1 MAQRGRPSQR
11 GELKRTAV
19 RAGTSEESVRAFFF
33 RPGKLSRQLRQA
45 IAEAVA
51 ETGYRPGTSTR
62 SQLRG
67 VRVGYEIPRLLPGST
82 AGPVMARQLQL
93 LVLVLERVGGTL
105 LPFVVDPPAAAQAQR
120 VFAGTSAERDDPA
133 LAQAA
138 WLRDY
143 QAALAPERYREQLR
157 RHQVSA
163 FIVNDPRVDDRR
175 LAALADEGITA
186 VALAPA
192 RRSSPPG
199 SEDRRVSWVAN
210 DYVVGFRALIDDLRA
225 ANRTRVAHL
234 GFAPDRSVV
243 PEVRRDAFVQVAGER
258 PRLELHYERSLDN
271 SGVPAVQRFLRE
283 HKIDALVCDSDD
295 LANVAFS
302 AAQLLGR
309 DCARSASG
317 PRALAITGIDDAPV
331 RRHVPPECQWP
342 TLALDEHA
350 YYDAVIEVLTRRHK
364 GEAEPIQI
372 TVAPVVV
379 GPLGQDASHRRHL
392 S

>member
-1 MAQRGRPSQR
+1 M
-11 GELKRTAV
+11 
-19 RAGTSEESVRAFFF
+19 RAFFF

-82 AGPVMARQLQL
+82 ASPVMARQLQL
-93 LVLVLERVGGTL
+93 LVLALDRVGGTL
-105 LPFVVDPPAAAQAQR
+105 LPFVVDPPAAVQAQP
-120 VFAGTSAERDDPA
+120 VFAGTSAEREDPA
-133 LAQAA
+133 LGQLA
-138 WLRDY
+138 WLRSY
-143 QAALAPERYREQLR
+143 QAALAPERYREHLR
-157 RHQVSA
+157 RHQVGA

-175 LAALADEGITA
+175 LAALADEGIVA

-199 SEDRRVSWVAN
+199 SEDRRISWVAN
-210 DYVVGFRALIDDLRA
+210 DYVVGFRAIIDDLRA

-234 GFAPDRSVV
+234 GFAPDGSVI
-243 PEVRRDAFVQVAGER
+243 PEVRREAFVQVAGER
-258 PRLELHYERSLDN
+258 PRLELHYERSLDS
-271 SGVPAVQRFLRE
+271 SGVPAVERFLRE
-283 HKIDALVCDSDD
+283 HEIDALVCDSDD
-295 LANVAFS
+295 LANVAFG
-302 AAQLLGR
+302 AAERLGR

-317 PRALAITGIDDAPV
+317 SRALAITGIDDAPV

-342 TLALDEHA
+342 TLALDEPA
-350 YYDAVIEVLTRRHK
+350 YYDAVIEILSRGYK
-364 GEAEPIQI
+364 GDAEPIQI

-379 GPLGQDASHRRHL
+379 GPMGHDPSHRRHL

>member
-1 MAQRGRPSQR
+1 M
-11 GELKRTAV
+11 
-19 RAGTSEESVRAFFF
+19 RAFFF
-33 RPGKLSRQLRQA
+33 RPGKLSRRLRQA

-62 SQLRG
+62 SQLSG

-82 AGPVMARQLQL
+82 ASPVMARQLQL

-105 LPFVVDPPAAAQAQR
+105 LPFVVDPPAAVQQQP
-120 VFAGTSAERDDPA
+120 VFGGTSTEREDPA
-133 LAQAA
+133 LSQAA
-138 WLRDY
+138 WLRAY

-175 LAALADEGITA
+175 LAALADEGVTA
-186 VALAPA
+186 VSLAPA
-192 RRSSPPG
+192 RRSSPPD
-199 SEDRRVSWVAN
+199 SEDRRISWVAN
-210 DYVVGFRALIDDLRA
+210 DYVVGFRALIDDLQA

-234 GFAPDRSVV
+234 GFAPDGYVI
-243 PEVRRDAFVQVAGER
+243 PEVRREAFKQVAGDR
-258 PRLELHYERSLDN
+258 PRLELHYERSLDS
-271 SGVPAVQRFLRE
+271 SGVPAVERFLRE
-283 HKIDALVCDSDD
+283 QEIDALVCDSDN

-302 AAQLLGR
+302 AAQRLGR

-317 PRALAITGIDDAPV
+317 SRALAITGIDDAPV
-331 RRHVPPECQWP
+331 RQHVPPECRWP

-350 YYDAVIEVLTRRHK
+350 YYDAVVDVLTRRHK
-364 GEAEPIQI
+364 GEADPIQV
-372 TVAPVVV
+372 TVPPVLV
-379 GPLGQDASHRRHL
+379 GSLAHDASHHREL